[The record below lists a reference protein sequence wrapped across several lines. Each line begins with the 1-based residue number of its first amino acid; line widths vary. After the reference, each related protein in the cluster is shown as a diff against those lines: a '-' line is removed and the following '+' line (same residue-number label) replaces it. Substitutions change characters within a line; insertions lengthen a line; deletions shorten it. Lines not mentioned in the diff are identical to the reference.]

1 MPIIITIISLGIA
14 YKSLCIVLDYAPPSY
29 VIRFSALSVGV
40 TKIIFLPIDLKMSIV
55 DLIIVTSPTPG
66 PPAITLNL
74 EKIADFIVEIL
85 NIFHSLLKLKFEI
98 NETL

>member
-1 MPIIITIISLGIA
+1 
-14 YKSLCIVLDYAPPSY
+14 
-29 VIRFSALSVGV
+29 
-40 TKIIFLPIDLKMSIV
+40 MSIV

-85 NIFHSLLKLKFEI
+85 NVFHSLLKLKFEI